1 MTDVEHRRS
10 EGRGATII
18 PIRLTPVELH
28 IHADRRLAFQV
39 LTAFGA
45 RQEDGGWSIVLN
57 DEGDRKL
64 VEFHSVIPTPGRS
77 EAIYR
82 TVEQVTLREPDEIR
96 FEGVEG
102 PLDLLSDRF
111 LLEDVAGCTLF
122 RYESTFGLRGGLAG
136 WLRGQLVVRRVLH
149 RFMRRHSLKL
159 KKTIE
164 DRAKRSRLYPY
175 RDCGP
180 AP

>member
-1 MTDVEHRRS
+1 M
-10 EGRGATII
+10 II
-18 PIRLTPVELH
+18 PIRLKPVELH

-45 RQEDGGWSIVLN
+45 RQEDGGASIVLK

-64 VEFHSVIPTPGRS
+64 VEFHSVIPTRGRR

-82 TVEQVTLREPDEIR
+82 TVERVALHEPDEIR

-102 PLDLLSDRF
+102 PLDLLEDRF
-111 LLEDVAGCTLF
+111 LLQNVAGCTLF
-122 RYESTFGLRGGLAG
+122 RYESTFGIRGGLVG
-136 WLRGQLVVRRVLH
+136 WLRGQLAVRPILR
-149 RFMRRHSLKL
+149 RFMQKHSLKL

-175 RDCGP
+175 RECGL
-180 AP
+180 AM